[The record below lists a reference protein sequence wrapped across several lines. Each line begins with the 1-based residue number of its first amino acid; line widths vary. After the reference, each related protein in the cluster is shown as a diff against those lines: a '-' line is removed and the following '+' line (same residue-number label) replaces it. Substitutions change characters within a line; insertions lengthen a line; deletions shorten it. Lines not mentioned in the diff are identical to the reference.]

1 MKQNA
6 DFKIERILADG
17 SKAET
22 ISGSLAELV
31 AGKGPKLPLIATGE
45 LFTIEVAV
53 GIDAIKLVS
62 FLSFDSNIDD
72 PFSDS
77 ERVDDWIQNWYSGA
91 YEYPEFGARSGCV
104 RRAAVLLQGLS
115 AMQIVG
121 ISAGDRTVLALAN
134 FDYLDLASWRYE
146 SYRALGGGKWFSGG
160 QSTMQWEG
168 NFALLDLGDFWVEV
182 VVDDFETPD
191 KAYPKPED
199 FGRGF
204 VDWLQL
210 MGLVN
215 IYLFSNLKSLWRKKL
230 LARRYFTCL
239 DYVANCQGALRHLNA
254 EEQSS
259 LGLALKGMDS
269 NGSLLYEILLSV
281 EHAYSLPLVLA
292 LEDAVENGN
301 FENLLGG
308 DGLIEALEKYAK

>member
-1 MKQNA
+1 MKQTA
-6 DFKIERILADG
+6 DFIIERILADG

-22 ISGSLAELV
+22 ISGSLADLV
-31 AGKGPKLPLIATGE
+31 AGKGPELPLIATGE
-45 LFTIEVAV
+45 FFTIEVAV

-72 PFSDS
+72 PLSDS

-91 YEYPEFGARSGCV
+91 YDYPEFEVRSGCV
-104 RRAAVLLQGLS
+104 RRAAVLIQGLS

-121 ISAGDRTVLALAN
+121 ISAGDRTLLALAT
-134 FDYLDLASWRYE
+134 FHYLDLASWRYE
-146 SYRALGGGKWFSGG
+146 SYRSLGEGKWFSGG
-160 QSTMQWEG
+160 SSTMQWEG
-168 NFALLDLGDFWVEV
+168 NFALLDLGAFWVEV

-191 KAYPKPED
+191 RAYPKPED

-204 VDWLQL
+204 LDWLQL

-215 IYLFSNLKSLWRKKL
+215 IYLFSNLKCLWGNKL

-239 DYVANCQGALRHLNA
+239 DYFANFQGAFHHLNA

-259 LGLALKGMDS
+259 LKSALKASDPI
-269 NGSLLYEILLSV
+269 GSLLYEILSSD

-301 FENLLGG
+301 FENLLRG
-308 DGLIEALEKYAK
+308 DEFIEALEKYSK